1 MAKNPFP
8 LDQVQTQL
16 VKPTTDVAA
25 RSVAGPQQT
34 GLSQGLAAFSNA
46 VGSAAEF
53 AKARQY
59 KQDMK
64 DAGLAAAKGEVAPGL
79 VSEEAVEHNFNVLDE
94 NYVNDVLDQLK
105 VHGSTHMSHL
115 ANDGSKTSDQ
125 KADEIEEFLDTVI
138 GHGLQTVTH
147 NGEALGKLQL
157 GVESYKRSWLKEVAQ
172 YEKQVLTA
180 ANIKNVVDNI
190 NQAIDRIPAGES
202 IRGIIYR
209 GGFFGQVQGLENAGL
224 QHKIKLGK
232 NGKLIKATIGL
243 DAKKA
248 VFQVYGDVLL
258 DRYESNPIKFSS
270 LVQEYKAF
278 VREVIDPL
286 IHIENG
292 IITSGKADSIGD
304 DVTFKSIKDK
314 IFAGIR
320 EADER
325 LAKQDKKGHENW
337 VARFAREIATQ
348 NIDPRLKPDNVT
360 RQIKLTPSQVN
371 QVALR
376 FPVLRD
382 QHREIKAI
390 EKQLLFHKYGKDS
403 RAYKEIRSMVIRRK
417 IDSSEGIDAL
427 IYRRALDPSLAP
439 GLKTLMTENRAAITH
454 NIEQIEKHTPIIRF
468 SKILDSVE
476 SKILKKHIKQG
487 LRDINMQEKLVI
499 KFPSLER
506 LVNRV
511 SKLQASDEHLE
522 PLEKAQEIFQKL
534 TDMIDDRAIE
544 LAERRYYPRIK
555 EMSADGQSVIWKP
568 DTSQKPNVEARI
580 TEAQKIAF
588 REEVTSM
595 YRALIEAFEAVPKDK
610 E

>member
-25 RSVAGPQQT
+25 PSVAGPQQT

-125 KADEIEEFLDTVI
+125 KSDEIEEFLDTVI

-180 ANIKNVVDNI
+180 ANIKNVIDNI
-190 NQAIDRIPAGES
+190 NQAVDRIPAGES
-202 IRGIIYR
+202 IRGIFHR
-209 GGFFGQVQGLENAGL
+209 GGFFGQAQSLENAQL
-224 QHKIKLGK
+224 QQPYINIKGK
-232 NGKLIKATIGL
+232 KIKATLGL

-258 DRYESNPIKFSS
+258 DRYESNPIMFSS

-278 VREVIDPL
+278 VKEHIDPL
-286 IHIENG
+286 IHTENG

-314 IFAGIR
+314 VFTEIR
-320 EADER
+320 EANER
-325 LAKQDKKGHENW
+325 LAKRDKKGHENW
-337 VARFAREIATQ
+337 VAGFAREIAAQ
-348 NIDPRLKPDNVT
+348 NIDPRLKKDNVT
-360 RQIKLTPSQVN
+360 RQTKLTASQRY
-371 QVALR
+371 QVELR
-376 FPVLRD
+376 FPGLRD
-382 QHREIKAI
+382 QQREIKAI

-403 RAYKEIRSMVIRRK
+403 QAYREIRSGVIRRK
-417 IDSSEGIDAL
+417 INSSEGIDAL

-439 GLKTLMTENRAAITH
+439 GLKTLMTENRAAITY

-468 SKILDSVE
+468 SRILDSVE
-476 SKILKKHIKQG
+476 SEILKKHIKQG

-511 SKLQASDEHLE
+511 SKLQASEEHQE
-522 PLEKAQEIFQKL
+522 PLIKAQEIFKKL
-534 TDMIDDRAIE
+534 SNMIEDRAVE
-544 LAERRYYPRIK
+544 LAERNYYPRIK
-555 EMSADGQSVIWKP
+555 EVSEDGQSVIWKP

-580 TEAQKIAF
+580 TQSQITTFE
-588 REEVTSM
+588 EEVTSM
-595 YRALIEAFEAVPKDK
+595 YQALIKAFEAVPKDK